1 MMKKLLLLTLFT
13 LTLWVSVP
21 ATARA
26 QDQAP
31 TAVVMTA
38 DGPVS
43 AAMVEYLRRGIRV
56 AEEREAE
63 VLIFRLETPG
73 GSIDLMDSMIQDILS
88 SEVPVIVYVWPPG
101 GIAGSAGTMITMAGH
116 LSVMAPDTA
125 IGAASPV
132 GGSGEDLNETIE
144 TKVKEATKAQVRSLM
159 EGRRPPE
166 AIALAE
172 ATIEDAIAVTALE
185 ALDVGMIDFIARDT
199 QDLLRQADGLI
210 VEVNGENRTL
220 NTASAVIQDLPAS
233 IIEQLLAILT
243 NPNILFILLSL
254 GSWGIIIEL
263 RSPGGWVA
271 GFIGVVSLTV
281 ALFGI
286 GIIGVNW
293 FGLIFMGIA
302 FVLFIM
308 ELNTPTAGALTA
320 AGVGSFIVGALV
332 LFNSPGTPQVQQVSV
347 PLVVVTGMLFGGLFF
362 GIVLL
367 ALRAQDRPVQTG
379 QEGVLGRIGIARS
392 ELQPDGIIQLG
403 GEQWSA
409 HLIPDSAPVQPGDRV
424 EVVAADGIRVRVK
437 RIDPTSSS
445 SGASEQDHGSL

>member
-1 MMKKLLLLTLFT
+1 MKKILLLTLIT
-13 LTLWVSVP
+13 LTLWVSAPP
-21 ATARA
+21 AARA
-26 QDQAP
+26 QDEAP
-31 TAVVMTA
+31 TAVVITA

-56 AEEREAE
+56 AAEQDAE

-73 GSIDLMDSMIQDILS
+73 GSISLMDSMIQDILS

-101 GIAGSAGTMITMAGH
+101 AIAGSAGTMITMAGH

-159 EGRRPPE
+159 EGRRPAE

-172 ATIEDAIAVTALE
+172 ATIEDAIAVTSME
-185 ALDVGMIDFIARDT
+185 ALDVGMIDFIANDT
-199 QDLLRQADGLI
+199 QDLLQQADGLA
-210 VEVNGENRTL
+210 VDVNGESRTL
-220 NTASAVIQDLPAS
+220 TTAGAMIQELPAS

-286 GIIGVNW
+286 GIIGANW
-293 FGLIFMGIA
+293 LGLIFMAIA

-308 ELNTPTAGALTA
+308 ETTTPTMGALSI
-320 AGVGSFIVGALV
+320 AGVISFIVGALV

-347 PLVVVTGMLFGGLFF
+347 PLVVITGSLFGLLFMAVV
-362 GIVLL
+362 IL
-367 ALRAQDRPVQTG
+367 AVRAQDRPVQTG
-379 QEGVLGRIGIARS
+379 QEGVMGRIGIARS
-392 ELQPDGIIQLG
+392 TFSPDGIVQLG

-409 HLIPDSAPVQPGDRV
+409 RLTADSEPVQRGDRV
-424 EVVAADGIRVRVK
+424 EVIEAEGVRVQV
-437 RIDPTSSS
+437 RRVEP
-445 SGASEQDHGSL
+445 GASEQEDEKDYGFL